1 MVMSQAVI
9 GVLDLQGD
17 VREHLNAIE
26 MSGGRA
32 LSIKLPLSLKEIDG
46 LIIPGGEST
55 TISKLMAIYGF
66 FDAINLFILNGGAVY
81 GTCAGT
87 ILLAKNIVGNG
98 LPTLGLLDMQVERN
112 AYGRQVDS
120 FEEEIRIKEMD
131 QDAFRAVFIR
141 APIIRETGP
150 DVSIMASLNGYPV
163 MVRKDDILAT
173 TFHPELSSDSRVHK
187 YFIKMAKR
195 VG

>member
-17 VREHLNAIE
+17 VREHLSAIE

-131 QDAFRAVFIR
+131 QDPFRAVFIR

-187 YFIKMAKR
+187 YFIKMAKG

>member
-1 MVMSQAVI
+1 MVTSQTVI
-9 GVLDLQGD
+9 GILDLQGD
-17 VREHLNAIE
+17 VREHQNAIE
-26 MSGGRA
+26 IAGGRA
-32 LSIKLPLSLKEIDG
+32 LSVKLPRSLKMVDG

-66 FDAINLFILNGGAVY
+66 FDAINLFILEGGAVY

-87 ILLAKNIVGNG
+87 IILAKNVIGDR

-120 FEEEIRIKEMD
+120 FEEEIQIKEMD
-131 QDAFRAVFIR
+131 QTPFRAIFIR
-141 APIIRETGP
+141 APIISETGP

-163 MVRKDDILAT
+163 MVKKDNILAT
-173 TFHPELSSDSRVHK
+173 TFHPELSSDNRVHK
-187 YFIKMAKR
+187 YFIKMAK
-195 VG
+195 VAG

>member
-1 MVMSQAVI
+1 MVMSKIII

-17 VREHLNAIE
+17 VREHLRAIE
-26 MSGGRA
+26 ISGGRA
-32 LSIKLPLSLKEIDG
+32 LSIKLPRLLKEING

-55 TISKLMAIYGF
+55 TISKLMAMYGF
-66 FDAINLFILNGGAVY
+66 FDAITMFVLDGGAVY

-87 ILLAKNIVGNG
+87 ILLAKNVVGDG
-98 LPTLGLLDMQVERN
+98 LPTLGLLDVQIERN

-120 FEEEIRIKEMD
+120 FEEEIQIKEID
-131 QDAFRAVFIR
+131 KDPFRAVFIR

-150 DVSIMASLNGYPV
+150 DVSIMASLNGCPV
-163 MVRKDDILAT
+163 MIRKDGILAT
-173 TFHPELSSDSRVHK
+173 TFHPELSSDGRVHK
-187 YFIKMAKR
+187 YFMNMIKE